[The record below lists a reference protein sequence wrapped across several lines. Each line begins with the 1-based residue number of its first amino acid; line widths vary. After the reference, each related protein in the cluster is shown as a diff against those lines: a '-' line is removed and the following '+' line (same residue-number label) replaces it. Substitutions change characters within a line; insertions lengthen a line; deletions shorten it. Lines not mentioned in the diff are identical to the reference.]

1 MNVLNHKSYWSISG
15 FQTILQKVGQDDE
28 IRQYLQKLFP
38 SSTADEKVDDMLE
51 VTEAYHNYKKKYARQ
66 LFFNPKEEDLSKVVF
81 VFNV

>member
-51 VTEAYHNYKKKYARQ
+51 VTEAYHNYKKKYVRQ